1 MSNVTKLNEY
11 SDDVSNAELVKKSQ
25 LGDKIAFEELVR
37 RHQELVFSLAYK
49 LTGNRELA
57 NDVAQ
62 EAFIRAWKAIQ
73 KFRGDSTFSTWIY
86 RITVNTAWTL
96 RKKAKKHYSLNIE
109 DTQEPVVIDEKKD
122 PEFLAI
128 NSDLSSV
135 LKKALE
141 QIPIE
146 LRIIVELKDKFVKFE
161 EDSIGFREKADNK
174 LYSDA
179 LNALSSLGYNPRQ
192 SKQALNFVFNDTHQN
207 NDNIE
212 LVIKAALT
220 KLSE

>member
-1 MSNVTKLNEY
+1 MIYQIKGSLISKHKDFVVLEVGGIGLKISSTHNTISEIKNKDEILLYTYLHVREDALDLY
-11 SDDVSNAELVKKSQ
+11 GFHSLVEK
-25 LGDKIAFEELVR
+25 E
-37 RHQELVFSLAYK
+37 VFLLLIGISGIGPK
-49 LTGNRELA
+49 LA
-57 NDVAQ
+57 NTILSGILPN
-62 EAFIRAWKAIQ
+62 ELKEKIIS
-73 KFRGDSTFSTWIY
+73 GDINALTSVQGVGSK
-86 RITVNTAWTL
+86 TA
-96 RKKAKKHYSLNIE
+96 K
-109 DTQEPVVIDEKKD
+109 
-122 PEFLAI
+122 
-128 NSDLSSV
+128 
-135 LKKALE
+135 
-141 QIPIE
+141 
-146 LRIIVELKDKFVKFE
+146 RIIVELKDKFVKFE